1 MSDLPF
7 ISILTPIFNRTK
19 WLPLML
25 YNLQNLDYPKDKL
38 EWVILDTHDNNCI
51 SWDKLFKSKKQIQDA
66 QSKIG
71 FKINYQ
77 MNDNSY
83 TIGDKRN
90 KLVKQ
95 SSYKICA
102 NMDSDDCMLPSWL
115 QHSLEVMNSDKKCTL
130 VGTPEMTF
138 CFPLLDFKIT
148 AISCKDIKMMHE
160 GAMVFTKKHHRA
172 MGGFGKASSNEGFG
186 MIENNENKC
195 LRTHADKCIICVC
208 HNDNTISKDR
218 FSDKTN
224 ENVKLGGPIKDVIE
238 AIIFSKIEI

>member
-1 MSDLPF
+1 MSELPF

-38 EWVILDTHDNNCI
+38 EWVILDTYDNNCI
-51 SWDKLFKSKKQIQDA
+51 AWDKLFKNKKQIQDA

-95 SSYKICA
+95 ATHKICA
-102 NMDSDDCMLPSWL
+102 NMDSDDAMLPSWL
-115 QHSLEVMNSDKKCTL
+115 KHSIEVMRTDKKCGL

-138 CFPLLDFKIT
+138 VFPLIDFKIT
-148 AISCKDIKMMHE
+148 AISCKDIRMMHE
-160 GAMVFTKKHHRA
+160 AGMVFTKKHHRA
-172 MGGFGKASSNEGFG
+172 MGGFGKASSNEGTG
-186 MIENNENKC
+186 MIDHNENKC
-195 LRTHADKCIICVC
+195 LRTDADKVIICVC
-208 HNDNTISKDR
+208 HNDNTICKDR
-218 FSDKTN
+218 FKDKSN
-224 ENVKLGGPIKDVIE
+224 ENVRLGGKIKDVIE
-238 AIIFSKIEI
+238 SIVFTKIEI

>member
-1 MSDLPF
+1 MSDFPL
-7 ISILTPIFNRTK
+7 ISILTPVFNRTK

-25 YNLQNLDYPKDKL
+25 YNLQHLDYPKDKL
-38 EWVILDTHDNNCI
+38 EWVILDTHDNK
-51 SWDKLFKSKKQIQDA
+51 SVEWDKLFKNKIEIKDA

-83 TIGDKRN
+83 MIGEKRN

-102 NMDSDDCMLPSWL
+102 NMDSDDAMLPCWL
-115 QHSLEVMNSDKKCTL
+115 KHSLEVMRSDKKCGL

-138 CFPLLDFKIT
+138 VFPLLDWKIT
-148 AISCKDIKMMHE
+148 AISCKDIRMAHE
-160 GAMVFTKKHHRA
+160 AAMVFTKKHHRA
-172 MGGFGKASSNEGFG
+172 MGGFGKASSNEGTG
-186 MIENNENKC
+186 MIDHNENKC
-195 LRTHADKCIICVC
+195 LRTEADKVIICVC
-208 HNDNTISKDR
+208 HKDNTISKDR

-238 AIIFSKIEI
+238 AIIFTKIEI